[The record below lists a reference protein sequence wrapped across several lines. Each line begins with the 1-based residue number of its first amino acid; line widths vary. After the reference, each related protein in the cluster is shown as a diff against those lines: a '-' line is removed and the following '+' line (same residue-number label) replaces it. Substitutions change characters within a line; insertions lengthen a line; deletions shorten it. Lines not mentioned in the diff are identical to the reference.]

1 MLEQSHRTPGRPTLE
16 SIARD
21 ASVSVSTVSKVLNG
35 RGGVST
41 RTRETVEALL
51 ADSGYA
57 RRGTESEPGSLVEL
71 VIDSLE
77 SDWSLEIIRGVERAA
92 REAGMT
98 VALTSRSGPDGESQD
113 WMPGVLRRKPVA
125 LVLVFSGLS
134 EEQRRQLHTRNISF
148 VLVDPAGD
156 PAPDIASIGATNW
169 AGGLAAA
176 RHLLALGHR
185 RIGVISGPTGLMFSR
200 ARVAGYRSA
209 LEEVGIPVDPQLVR
223 VGELSRADGE
233 REASRLL
240 ALSDPPTAIFAG
252 NDQQAQG
259 VYDAAAA
266 IGRRIPDELS
276 VVGFDD
282 IRPAQW
288 MHPPLTTVRQP
299 LVEIA
304 EEATRLA
311 LRMRLEHVPNVRL
324 ELATSLI
331 VRESTAPPAKIF
343 QPSEETCGSGGG
355 GVTF

>member
-1 MLEQSHRTPGRPTLE
+1 MPQQPQPTPGRPTLE

-35 RGGVST
+35 RGGVSS
-41 RTRETVEALL
+41 RTRQTVEELL
-51 ADSGYA
+51 AGSGYA

-98 VALTSRSGPDGESQD
+98 VALTSRSGPDGARHD
-113 WMPGVLRRKPVA
+113 WIAGVLRRKPVA

-134 EEQRRQLHTRNISF
+134 DEHRQQLHTRNISF
-148 VLVDPAGD
+148 VVVDPAGD

-169 AGGLAAA
+169 AGGLAAT

-209 LEEVGIPVDPQLVR
+209 LEEVGIPVESELVR
-223 VGELSRADGE
+223 VGELSRSDGE
-233 REASRLL
+233 RESSRLL
-240 ALSDPPTAIFAG
+240 ALPQPPTAIFAG
-252 NDQQAQG
+252 NDQQAFG
-259 VYDAAAA
+259 AYDAAAA
-266 IGRRIPDELS
+266 AGRIIPRDLS

-282 IRPAQW
+282 IRPAEW

-299 LVEIA
+299 LVAIA

-311 LRMRLEHVPNVRL
+311 LRMRVEHVPNVRL
-324 ELATSLI
+324 ELATSLV
-331 VRESTAPPAKIF
+331 VRASTAPPAG
-343 QPSEETCGSGGG
+343 PGAASS
-355 GVTF
+355 